1 MVGYESKQE
10 FTLGV
15 IGLSG
20 KPYHLARPK
29 SAILTQ
35 PLSVI
40 NRLDTCRHAKFTHNI
55 STFCVHLEIT
65 MDNEGGVEVT
75 EPAEHL
81 LHDALDLRLRKR
93 ALHVV
98 Q

>member
-1 MVGYESKQE
+1 
-10 FTLGV
+10 
-15 IGLSG
+15 
-20 KPYHLARPK
+20 
-29 SAILTQ
+29 
-35 PLSVI
+35 
-40 NRLDTCRHAKFTHNI
+40 
-55 STFCVHLEIT
+55 

-98 Q
+98 KKTCQVLSTRVVAT

>member
-1 MVGYESKQE
+1 MELMSAFSVYYGRPSACH

-29 SAILTQ
+29 SAIFTQ

-40 NRLDTCRHAKFTHNI
+40 NRLDTYRRAKITHYLK
-55 STFCVHLEIT
+55 TFCFHLEIA
-65 MDNEGGVEVT
+65 MDNEG
-75 EPAEHL
+75 
-81 LHDALDLRLRKR
+81 
-93 ALHVV
+93 
-98 Q
+98 